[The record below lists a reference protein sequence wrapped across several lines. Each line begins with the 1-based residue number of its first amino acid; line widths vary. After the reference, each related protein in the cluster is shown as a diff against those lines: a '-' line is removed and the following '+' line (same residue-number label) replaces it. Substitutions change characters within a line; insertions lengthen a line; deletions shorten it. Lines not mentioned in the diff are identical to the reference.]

1 VARKRDLTNKLT
13 SDTERPGWRQAINPT
28 VSQRYEPEP
37 VQPVQQ
43 TPKRSRSSIRR
54 KTYLLNDEL
63 ITRIEALAERERVGI
78 NELVRHLLSESVA
91 MVESREWE
99 LQTKPDKRRIID

>member
-1 VARKRDLTNKLT
+1 MARKRDLADKL
-13 SDTERPGWRQAINPT
+13 SSEGARPGWRQAINPT
-28 VSQRYEPEP
+28 ASQSYEPEP

-43 TPKRSRSSIRR
+43 PPKRSRSGIRR

-78 NELVRHLLSESVA
+78 NELVRHLLTESVT
-91 MVESREWE
+91 MVELREWKIP
-99 LQTKPDKRRIID
+99 TKPDKRRIID